1 MPASSA
7 ALVIVAVQSWC
18 WVITSTPWA
27 IRLFAASACL
37 AGSHQFEVL
46 TVNVSTSGF
55 TDWAP
60 SWKALMLAIV
70 CGIGKA

>member
-18 WVITSTPWA
+18 WVMTSTPWA
-27 IRLFAASACL
+27 IRLLAASACL
-37 AGSHQFEVL
+37 AGSHQFDVL
-46 TVNVSTSGF
+46 TTYVSASGL